1 MRLEGK
7 TNGQL
12 VDQLTITTVGPDY
25 EMKVYG
31 PFGRTGLLSFSF
43 DGHIVGFYGREGDLL
58 DRIGVYF
65 VELLKKSDTYGGEGG
80 SEFDDK
86 ADINSPPIV
95 RLAQLHI
102 WNGELIDAIQAEYL
116 LLGGEF
122 LLGKKHGMGNSENL
136 TTITFAEGE
145 QVTLM
150 EGQTGDEYIDQLTFF
165 TKKQDGSEGK
175 YGPFGNVG
183 KQTFSIS
190 GNILGFYGTA
200 GLLIDKIGVYYI

>member
-1 MRLEGK
+1 MRLEG
-7 TNGQL
+7 NQL

-25 EMKVYG
+25 EMKVFG

-95 RLAQLHI
+95 SWLR
-102 WNGELIDAIQAEYL
+102 
-116 LLGGEF
+116 
-122 LLGKKHGMGNSENL
+122 S
-136 TTITFAEGE
+136 T
-145 QVTLM
+145 
-150 EGQTGDEYIDQLTFF
+150 
-165 TKKQDGSEGK
+165 
-175 YGPFGNVG
+175 
-183 KQTFSIS
+183 
-190 GNILGFYGTA
+190 YGT
-200 GLLIDKIGVYYI
+200 GKLLMPYKQSIIC